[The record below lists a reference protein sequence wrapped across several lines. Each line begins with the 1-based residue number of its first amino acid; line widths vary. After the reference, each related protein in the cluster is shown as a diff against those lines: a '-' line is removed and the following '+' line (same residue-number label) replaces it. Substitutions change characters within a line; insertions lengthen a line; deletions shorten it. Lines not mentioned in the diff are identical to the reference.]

1 MTMRQIQTPN
11 ATPARRRVLQLL
23 GAVGALLVA
32 GCGQNKPH
40 FNSVDI
46 TGADYGKGFAL
57 IDHNGQQRTLGDF
70 AGKVVVLFF
79 GYTQCPDVC
88 PSTMLELVEV
98 KKLLGADGERLQ
110 ALFVTLDP
118 ERDTPELLKA
128 YMTNF
133 DPMFVALRP
142 TPEQL
147 PVLAKEFKIYFK
159 KVPGAGANNYTL
171 DHSAGSY
178 VFDTQ
183 GHLRLFTR
191 YGSGAALLA
200 ADLTQLMR

>member
-1 MTMRQIQTPN
+1 MSMPP
-11 ATPARRRVLQLL
+11 ALAFMPARRRVLQL
-23 GAVGALLVA
+23 VGAAGILWVA

-46 TGADYGKGFAL
+46 TGADYGQGFAL
-57 IDHNGQQRTLGDF
+57 ADHNGQQRTLDDF
-70 AGKVVVLFF
+70 SGKVVVLIF

-98 KKLLGADGERLQ
+98 KKLLGADGDKLQ

-118 ERDTPELLKA
+118 ERDTPELLRA

-133 DPMFVALRP
+133 DPTFIALRP

-147 PVLAKEFKIYFK
+147 SALTKAFKIYFK

-191 YGSGAALLA
+191 YGSGAAVLA
-200 ADLTQLMR
+200 ADLAQLTR

>member
-1 MTMRQIQTPN
+1 MSMHPVHAEDAPLT
-11 ATPARRRVLQLL
+11 RRRVLQGL
-23 GAVGALLVA
+23 GLAGAMFLVA
-32 GCGQNKPH
+32 CGQNKAH

-57 IDHNGQQRTLGDF
+57 TDHNGQQRTLGDF
-70 AGKVVVLFF
+70 AGKVVVMFF

-98 KKLLGADGERLQ
+98 KKLLGTDGERLQ

-147 PVLAKEFKIYFK
+147 PALAKEFKIYFK

-191 YGSGAALLA
+191 YGSGAAVLA
-200 ADLTQLMR
+200 TDFAQLMR

>member
-1 MTMRQIQTPN
+1 MSMHP
-11 ATPARRRVLQLL
+11 ALAFMPARRRVLQL
-23 GAVGALLVA
+23 VGAAGIFCVA

-46 TGADYGKGFAL
+46 TAADYGQGFVLA
-57 IDHNGQQRTLGDF
+57 DHNGQQRTLDDF
-70 AGKVVVLFF
+70 SGKVVVLFF

-98 KKLLGADGERLQ
+98 KKLLGADGDKLQ

-118 ERDTPELLKA
+118 ERDTPELLRA

-133 DPMFVALRP
+133 DPTFVALRP

-147 PVLAKEFKIYFK
+147 PALTKAFKIYFK
-159 KVPGAGANNYTL
+159 KVPGAGATNYTL

-191 YGSGAALLA
+191 YGSGAAVLA
-200 ADLTQLMR
+200 ADLAQLMR